1 MKSNNSRTSFSI
13 FSNLKRVIDEVG
25 EDRFYA
31 LLAHHE
37 PDKFYK
43 TIKFSLF
50 NKNLRL
56 CTRCTGI
63 YLGIITIILYLLFLL
78 TTPDILMSKIIYA
91 FPIPAMLDWGLEK
104 YSIWKGNNT
113 IRFVSGFMLGI
124 CYVLLWAKFIK
135 NPFDIEV
142 WSIAIVYVI
151 IAYFV
156 LKYSSRRAVRENTYK
171 I

>member
-1 MKSNNSRTSFSI
+1 MNNSRTSFSI

-25 EDRFYA
+25 EDRVLA
-31 LLAHHE
+31 LIAHHE
-37 PDKFYK
+37 PDQFYK

-50 NKNLRL
+50 NKNIRF

-63 YLGIITIILYLLFLL
+63 YFGIILTVLYLFFSL
-78 TTPDILMSKIIYA
+78 TTPEIFAFGIMYA

-104 YSIWKGNNT
+104 YSIWKGNNAT
-113 IRFVSGFMLGI
+113 RFVSGFMLGI
-124 CYVLLWAKFIK
+124 CYVFLWTKFMQ

-156 LKYSSRRAVRENTYK
+156 LKYSSRRDT
-171 I
+171 

>member
-1 MKSNNSRTSFSI
+1 MKSDNSRTSFSV

-25 EDRFYA
+25 EERVLA
-31 LLAHHE
+31 LIAHHE
-37 PDKFYK
+37 PNQFYK
-43 TIKFSLF
+43 TIKFSIF
-50 NKNLRL
+50 NKNIRF

-63 YLGIITIILYLLFLL
+63 YSGIIISVLYLFFSL
-78 TTPDILMSKIIYA
+78 TTPEIFAFGIMFA

-104 YSIWKGNNT
+104 YSIWKGNNAT
-113 IRFVSGFMLGI
+113 RFVSGFMLGI
-124 CYVLLWAKFIK
+124 CYVFLWTKFMQ

-156 LKYSSRRAVRENTYK
+156 LKYSS
-171 I
+171 

>member
-1 MKSNNSRTSFSI
+1 MKSNNSITSFSL

-25 EDRFYA
+25 EDRVLA
-31 LLAHHE
+31 LIAHHE
-37 PDKFYK
+37 PEQFYK

-50 NKNLRL
+50 NKNIRL

-63 YLGIITIILYLLFLL
+63 YLGIITTILYLLFSLS
-78 TTPDILMSKIIYA
+78 TPEILMPGIIYT

-104 YSIWKGNNT
+104 YGIYKGNNAT
-113 IRFVSGFMLGI
+113 RFVSGFMLGI
-124 CYVLLWAKFIK
+124 CYVFLWTKFIQ

-142 WSIAIVYVI
+142 WLIAIVYVI

-156 LKYSSRRAVRENTYK
+156 LKYSSRKAA
-171 I
+171 

>member
-1 MKSNNSRTSFSI
+1 MKSNNSITSFSI

-25 EDRFYA
+25 EDRVLA
-31 LLAHHE
+31 LIAHHE
-37 PDKFYK
+37 PEQFYK

-50 NKNLRL
+50 NKNIRL

-63 YLGIITIILYLLFLL
+63 YLGIITTILYLLFSLS
-78 TTPDILMSKIIYA
+78 TPEILMSGIIYT

-104 YSIWKGNNT
+104 YGIYKGNNAT
-113 IRFVSGFMLGI
+113 RFVSGFMLGI
-124 CYVLLWAKFIK
+124 CYVFLWTKFIQ

-142 WSIAIVYVI
+142 WLIAIVYVI

-156 LKYSSRRAVRENTYK
+156 LKYSSRKAA
-171 I
+171 

>member
-1 MKSNNSRTSFSI
+1 MKSNNSITSFSI

-25 EDRFYA
+25 EDRVLA
-31 LLAHHE
+31 LIAHHE
-37 PDKFYK
+37 PEQFYK

-50 NKNLRL
+50 NKNIRL

-63 YLGIITIILYLLFLL
+63 YLGIITTILYLLFSLS
-78 TTPDILMSKIIYA
+78 TPEILMPRIIYT

-104 YSIWKGNNT
+104 YGIYKGNNAT
-113 IRFVSGFMLGI
+113 RFVSGFMLGI
-124 CYVLLWAKFIK
+124 CYVFLWTKFIQ

-142 WSIAIVYVI
+142 WLIAIFYVI

-156 LKYSSRRAVRENTYK
+156 LKYSSRKTA
-171 I
+171 